1 MVGHTLEQRIFLA
14 CKLVDK
20 FDKFKVVALDLTC
33 PYIVDLNSAYRVT
46 KAVKERTSTE
56 MVEVFEGGSF
66 YINTSHSS
74 PTFALGA
81 GMQEMISPN
90 LQKLNRKRAK

>member
-1 MVGHTLEQRIFLA
+1 M
-14 CKLVDK
+14 
-20 FDKFKVVALDLTC
+20 
-33 PYIVDLNSAYRVT
+33 T
-46 KAVKERTSTE
+46 KAVKERMSTE